1 MLDENKWNIRKKKKF
16 SFLEFQ
22 FLEHNALFFLGNER
36 EFNIETKEF
45 LEISIIIFY
54 SIWNAIFFSLSQFLS
69 FIIIYKFQKL
79 LLELIIWSD

>member
-1 MLDENKWNIRKKKKF
+1 M
-16 SFLEFQ
+16 
-22 FLEHNALFFLGNER
+22 EHNTLFLLGNER

-45 LEISIIIFY
+45 LEISIIIFH
-54 SIWNAIFFSLSQFLS
+54 SFWNAIFFSLSQFLS